1 MNYSIV
7 FKLKGAIAEAVAV
20 EWTDRAE
27 PKGSGDG
34 WEPCVRLKNG
44 DWRIFSYGATDGRAA
59 HWRDPGL
66 FDNIGLR
73 YRLAAA
79 GRWSAVSEGRK
90 AITIVAVA
98 PAALAA
104 ADWTPLA
111 PADAGG
117 AIGAFVLSGAA
128 AGARAVEWSRAGAVD
143 WQPCLDL
150 GAGRWRPAAT
160 AGLAGDQ
167 GPSAAKA

>member
-1 MNYSIV
+1 MKYSIV
-7 FKLKGAIAEAVAV
+7 FKLKGAIAEVVAV

-73 YRLAAA
+73 YRLA
-79 GRWSAVSEGRK
+79 
-90 AITIVAVA
+90 
-98 PAALAA
+98 PAAAPLSTKAPMAPSASAGASGVQSAA
-104 ADWTPLA
+104 A
-111 PADAGG
+111 
-117 AIGAFVLSGAA
+117 SA
-128 AGARAVEWSRAGAVD
+128 AGATATMVIA
-143 WQPCLDL
+143 L
-150 GAGRWRPAAT
+150 RPSET
-160 AGLAGDQ
+160 ADQ
-167 GPSAAKA
+167 GPAAARR